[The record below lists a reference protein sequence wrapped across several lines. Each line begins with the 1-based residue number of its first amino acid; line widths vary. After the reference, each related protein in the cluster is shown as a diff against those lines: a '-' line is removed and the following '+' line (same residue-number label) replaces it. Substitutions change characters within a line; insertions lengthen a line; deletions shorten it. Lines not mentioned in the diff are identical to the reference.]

1 MAYYVIRT
9 SPKTGKKTI
18 TLNGAVNP
26 TPAEL
31 AAVQVYVNAGYE
43 IRFKSEKRA
52 KIAAERAKKNGFG
65 KKKAEKAEAVE
76 E

>member
-9 SPKTGKKTI
+9 NPKTGKKTI
-18 TLNGAVNP
+18 TLDSAVNP

-31 AAVQVYVNAGYE
+31 QAVQVYVNAGYE

-52 KIAAERAKKNGFG
+52 KVARERAKTTGFG
-65 KKKAEKAEAVE
+65 KKKVEAAAEE
-76 E
+76 

>member
-9 SPKTGKKTI
+9 NPKTGKKTI
-18 TLNGAVNP
+18 TLDGAVNP

-31 AAVQVYVNAGYE
+31 QAVQVYVNAGYE

-52 KIAAERAKKNGFG
+52 KVARERAKTSGFG
-65 KKKAEKAEAVE
+65 KKKAEATVE